1 MKTAQMRTSWGYHSE
16 FALAGESTTITRV
29 WQRFKEEADEWE
41 SITVKK
47 KKGRL
52 QVWSDP
58 RLGA

>member
-1 MKTAQMRTSWGYHSE
+1 MKITQMRTSWGYHSE
-16 FALAGESTTITRV
+16 FALAGGSAAITLV
-29 WQRFKEEADEWE
+29 WQRFKEEAEEWE
-41 SITVKK
+41 SIIVKK